1 MKKLISL
8 FLFTILLSSCGE
20 DPTLN
25 TCKDGIVVGKSITY
39 VTYDRIG
46 FSKLVIRSK
55 GKLVN
60 VKVTNYEANQYQL
73 GDTIK

>member
-8 FLFTILLSSCGE
+8 FLFTILLSSCGKE
-20 DPTLN
+20 TNLN
-25 TCKDGIVVGKSITY
+25 TCRDGIVVGKSLTL
-39 VTYDRIG
+39 DRAG

-55 GKLVN
+55 GKLVE

>member
-20 DPTLN
+20 DPNLSS
-25 TCKDGIVVGKSITY
+25 CKDGIVVGKSLNF
-39 VTYDRIG
+39 DRTS

-55 GKLVN
+55 GKLVD